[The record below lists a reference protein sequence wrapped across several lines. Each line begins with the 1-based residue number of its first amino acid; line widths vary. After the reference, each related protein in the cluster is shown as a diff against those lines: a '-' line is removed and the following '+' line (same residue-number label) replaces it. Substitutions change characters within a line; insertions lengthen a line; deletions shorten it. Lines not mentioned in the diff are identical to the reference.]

1 MAVGQMFHRC
11 FGSSVLLYD
20 PYLTPTA
27 KSLWTSSIPSEK
39 ISFVADLEQE
49 LYPRADII
57 SLHIPLLPS
66 TRGLI
71 GARQLQLMRPTVIL
85 INTAR
90 GGIVD
95 ETDLL
100 QALRDGTVYGA
111 GLDAFEI
118 EPPTLEVYSGF
129 AECDNVVMT

>member
-1 MAVGQMFHRC
+1 MFHRC

-71 GARQLQLMRPTVIL
+71 GARQLQLMKPTAIL

-100 QALRDGTVYGA
+100 RALRDGTIYGA
-111 GLDAFEI
+111 GLD
-118 EPPTLEVYSGF
+118 SGF